1 MQPDKMNSQ
10 KKKPAGSRSKMIQ
23 GCVLGIV
30 LLIAMAFIGGTFYA
44 VTRDVI
50 FSQASSSDAPPVSGF
65 SPQNPTETIHAF
77 HAIPSPTSSPDQP
90 NQLPTPLSTTILEP
104 TLTPWDGNERVT
116 ILIMGVD
123 YRDWSAGSGAARSD
137 TMMLLTM
144 DPVTKTAGML
154 SVPRDLWV
162 GIPGYIHAKIN
173 TAHAI
178 GGPGLAVR
186 TVELVIGV
194 PIHYYAVVD
203 FGAFVRLI
211 DELGGVKLD
220 IPYQIKVD
228 PIGDE
233 VKILR
238 PGVQTL
244 PGDLALAYARNR
256 STGEGDFDRARR
268 QQQVILGIRDRIVD
282 YEMLPTL
289 IEKAPTLY
297 RELVSGVNTNMQLDE
312 LIKLA
317 VLAAQVPDGNIIH
330 DVIDIRHVAF
340 GWSPDELSVLV
351 PYPDKIRVLRD
362 EIFATSGSLGPLA
375 PGNDQERM
383 ALERAGISVQNG
395 SNDPDIAR
403 RTANYL
409 TSQGATIVE
418 VRDAGDGHAQTTVID
433 HVGRPY
439 TVQYLVSF
447 LGIESR
453 YISYKYD
460 PAHALDVEVILGN
473 DWAANNRLQNP

>member
-1 MQPDKMNSQ
+1 MST
-10 KKKPAGSRSKMIQ
+10 KKPQTAGSRTKMIT
-23 GCVLGIV
+23 GCFMGII
-30 LLIAMAFIGGTFYA
+30 LLITMAFVGGTLFA
-44 VTRDVI
+44 VTREIVL
-50 FSQASSSDAPPVSGF
+50 SRASAPATPIPGF
-65 SPQNPTETIHAF
+65 TLHQPTETVEG
-77 HAIPSPTSSPDQP
+77 IPSSTAAPDQP
-90 NQLPTPLSTTILEP
+90 TSLPTPLSTAVPES
-104 TLTPWDGNERVT
+104 TLIPWDGKERVT
-116 ILIMGVD
+116 VLVMGVD
-123 YRDWSAGSGAARSD
+123 YRDWIAGEGAARSD
-137 TMMLLTM
+137 TMMLLTL

-178 GGPGLAVR
+178 GGPSLAVR

-203 FGAFVRLI
+203 FGVFVRFI

-220 IPYQIKVD
+220 IPYAIKID

-233 VKILR
+233 IKNLK

-256 STGEGDFDRARR
+256 STGNGDFDRARR
-268 QQQVILGIRDRIVD
+268 QQQVILGIRDRILD

-297 RELVSGVNTNMQLDE
+297 RELVSGVSTNMQLDE
-312 LIKLA
+312 FIKLA
-317 VLAAQVPDGNIIH
+317 VLASLVPDENIQY

-383 ALERAGISVQNG
+383 SLEGARILVQNG
-395 SNDPDIAR
+395 SGDPDIAR
-403 RTANYL
+403 RTSNYL
-409 TSQGATIVE
+409 LSQGATIVE
-418 VRDAGDGHAQTTVID
+418 VRQANENHTYTTVID

-439 TVQYLVSF
+439 TIHYLVSS
-447 LGIESR
+447 LGIEGR
-453 YISYKYD
+453 YISYQYD
-460 PAHALDVEVILGN
+460 PAHPFDVEVILGS
-473 DWAANNRLQNP
+473 DWVSNNNLPNP

>member
-1 MQPDKMNSQ
+1 M
-10 KKKPAGSRSKMIQ
+10 SRRRLIQ
-23 GCVLGIV
+23 GCALGVI
-30 LLIAMAFIGGTFYA
+30 LLILMAFVGATSYA
-44 VTRDVI
+44 VTRELV
-50 FSQASSSDAPPVSGF
+50 FFQASVPEELPVAGF
-65 SPQNPTETIHAF
+65 TPQNPTQTIAE
-77 HAIPSPTSSPDQP
+77 ALASPSTPDQP
-90 NQLPTPLSTTILEP
+90 TPPPVPLDTVAPEP
-104 TLTPWDGNERVT
+104 TLVPWDGKERVT
-116 ILIMGVD
+116 ILVMGVD
-123 YRDWSAGSGAARSD
+123 YRDWIAGEGAARSD

-162 GIPGYIHAKIN
+162 AIPGYIHAKIN
-173 TAHAI
+173 TAHAV
-178 GGPGLAVR
+178 GGPSLAVR

-203 FGAFVRLI
+203 FGAFVRFI

-220 IPYQIKVD
+220 IPYEIEVD
-228 PIGDE
+228 PIGDDN
-233 VKILR
+233 KTIR

-256 STGEGDFDRARR
+256 STGDGDFGRARR
-268 QQQVILGIRDRIVD
+268 QQQVILGIRDRILD
-282 YEMLPTL
+282 FEMLPTL

-297 RELVSGVNTNMQLDE
+297 QELVSGVNTNMQLDE

-317 VLAAQVPDGNIIH
+317 VLASQVPDENIRH
-330 DVIDIRHVAF
+330 EVIDTRHVAF

-375 PGNDQERM
+375 PGDEQERM
-383 ALERAGISVQNG
+383 SLESASISLQNG
-395 SNDPDIAR
+395 SSDPDIAR

-409 TSQGATIVE
+409 RAQGATVAE
-418 VRDAGDGHAQTTVID
+418 VRQAAGSQTYTTVID

-439 TVQYLVSF
+439 TVKYLVSL
-447 LGIESR
+447 LGVEGR
-453 YISYKYD
+453 NISYQYD
-460 PAHALDVEVILGN
+460 PSYPFDVEVILGS
-473 DWAANNRLQNP
+473 DWAAGNNLGAP

>member
-1 MQPDKMNSQ
+1 MNPEVT
-10 KKKPAGSRSKMIQ
+10 KPPRGRPKIIQ
-23 GCVLGIV
+23 GCILGIL
-30 LLIAMAFIGGTFYA
+30 LLIVMAFVGGTLFA
-44 VTRDVI
+44 ITRELVL
-50 FSQASSSDAPPVSGF
+50 FQAPPL
-65 SPQNPTETIHAF
+65 
-77 HAIPSPTSSPDQP
+77 PTSIPDLVLQP
-90 NQLPTPLSTTILEP
+90 PTATIEGVPSLTVELGQPTFLPTPLSTEFP
-104 TLTPWDGNERVT
+104 EATLTSWDGKERVT
-116 ILIMGVD
+116 ILVMGVD
-123 YRDWSAGSGAARSD
+123 YRDWIAGEGAARSD
-137 TMMLLTM
+137 TMMLMTL

-178 GGPGLAVR
+178 GGPSLAVR

-203 FGAFVRLI
+203 FGAFVRFI

-220 IPYQIKVD
+220 IPDQIEVD

-233 VKILR
+233 NKIIR

-256 STGEGDFDRARR
+256 STGDGDFGRARR
-268 QQQVILGIRDRIVD
+268 QQQVILGIRDRIID
-282 YEMLPTL
+282 FEMLPTL
-289 IEKAPTLY
+289 IEKAPALY
-297 RELVSGVNTNMQLDE
+297 RELVGGVNTNMQLDE

-317 VLAAQVPDGNIIH
+317 VLAAQVPDGSIVN

-362 EIFATSGSLGPLA
+362 EIFATSGVLGPLT

-383 ALERAGISVQNG
+383 SLEGASISVQNG
-395 SNDPDIAR
+395 SSDPNIAR
-403 RTANYL
+403 RTGNYL
-409 TSQGATIVE
+409 TSQGARIIE
-418 VRDAGDGHAQTTVID
+418 VRNANESHTYTTVID
-433 HVGRPY
+433 HSGRPY
-439 TVQYLVSF
+439 TVQYVVSL
-447 LGIESR
+447 LGIEGR

-460 PAHALDVEVILGN
+460 PAHPFDVEIIIGN
-473 DWAANNRLQNP
+473 DWTSKFNLP